1 MTCRGALKN
10 NIMDLTNYRTLGKS
24 GLRVSPLTLGAMTF
38 GEDWGWGSTPADSEA
53 IMSKY
58 IELGG
63 NIIDT
68 ANVYTKGHSEK
79 IIGDYLKKTDVR
91 RDQLVLSTKF
101 FCNLYPGDPNAGGTS
116 RKTIISSLENSL
128 RRLQTDHID
137 LYWMHA
143 FDPYTPI
150 EETMSA
156 LHDLVSSGKVR
167 YIAISDTP
175 AWKIAQSQM
184 ISQFRGWSAF
194 VGLQIEYSLL
204 ERTVEGE
211 LIPMAQDLGL
221 GVMPWSP
228 LRGGILSGK
237 YTRANKGETQSGR
250 NSLEGGTELA
260 ENTYQ
265 IIDRLTEIAKEKE
278 TTPASI
284 ALAWVVSRPG
294 VTSTLIGA
302 RTMDQLDQNLKSLSV
317 DLSNDDIASLNQL
330 SEPVLSFPMQFILN
344 RAGHMAQ
351 AGANVNGVPSFAPP
365 LLPQSIQEVY

>member
-1 MTCRGALKN
+1 
-10 NIMDLTNYRTLGKS
+10 MDLTSYRTLGKS

-38 GEDWGWGSTPADSEA
+38 GEDWGWGSTPSDSET

-79 IIGDYLKKTDVR
+79 IIGDYLKKTDLR

-156 LHDLVSSGKVR
+156 LHDLVTSGKVR

-228 LRGGILSGK
+228 LNGGILSGK

-250 NSLEGGTELA
+250 NSMGVGTELT

-265 IIDRLTEIAKEKE
+265 IIDRLAEIAQEKE
-278 TTPASI
+278 TTPASV
-284 ALAWVVSRPG
+284 ALAWVR
-294 VTSTLIGA
+294 A
-302 RTMDQLDQNLKSLSV
+302 
-317 DLSNDDIASLNQL
+317 DL
-330 SEPVLSFPMQFILN
+330 E
-344 RAGHMAQ
+344 
-351 AGANVNGVPSFAPP
+351 
-365 LLPQSIQEVY
+365 

>member
-1 MTCRGALKN
+1 
-10 NIMDLTNYRTLGKS
+10 MDLTNYRTLGKS
-24 GLRVSPLTLGAMTF
+24 GLKVSPLTLGTMTF
-38 GEDWGWGSTPADSEA
+38 GEEWGWGSAPTDSEA

-79 IIGDYLKKTDVR
+79 IIGDFLKKTDVR
-91 RDQLVLSTKF
+91 RDQLILSTKF
-101 FCNLYPGDPNAGGTS
+101 FCNLYPGDPNSGGSS
-116 RKTIISSLENSL
+116 RKAIISSLENSL

-156 LHDLVSSGKVR
+156 LQDLVTSGKVR
-167 YIAISDTP
+167 YIAVSDTP
-175 AWKIAQSQM
+175 AWKIAQAQM
-184 ISQFRGWSAF
+184 IAQFRGWSAF
-194 VGLQIEYSLL
+194 AGLQIEYSLL

-237 YTRANKGETQSGR
+237 YTRENKGEIQSGR
-250 NSLEGGTELA
+250 NGTESSPDLA
-260 ENTYQ
+260 ESTYQ
-265 IIDRLTEIAKEKE
+265 IIDRLAELALEKE
-278 TTPASI
+278 TTPASV
-284 ALAWVVSRPG
+284 ALAWVVSKPG
-294 VTSTLIGA
+294 VTSTIIGA
-302 RTMDQLDQNLKSLSV
+302 RTMDQLAQNLQSLSV
-317 DLSNDDIASLNQL
+317 QLTNDEISSLDQL
-330 SEPVLSFPMQFILN
+330 SEPVLSFPMPFLRN
-344 RAGHMAQ
+344 RAGHMGQ
-351 AGANVNGVPSFAPP
+351 AGANINGIASFAPP
-365 LLPQSIQEVY
+365 LLPKSIQEVY